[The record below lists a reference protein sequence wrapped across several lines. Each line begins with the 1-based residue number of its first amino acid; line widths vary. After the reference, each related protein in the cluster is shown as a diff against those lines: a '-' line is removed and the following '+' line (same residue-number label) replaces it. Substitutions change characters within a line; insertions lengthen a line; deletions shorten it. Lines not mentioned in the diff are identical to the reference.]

1 MIALPSVFTS
11 EISRGFPGQKPLEV
25 KFSPFDMSED
35 AGVLL
40 LRQVEEVL
48 QICQGLANCL
58 IDSREPGKI
67 KHPLVELIRQ
77 RVYQIAA
84 GYEDVNDSNRLR
96 HDPIFKIVCERIPRP
111 GEELLASQP
120 TLSRLENRITKKEI
134 NSIRS
139 FFIDNFIALHTQ
151 APEELVLDIDGWDAE
166 THGEQQLS
174 LFHGYYHQYMYFPIL
189 INEAQTGYPLVLQ
202 LRAGNSHPGKG
213 VTGLLRWLFWRLKKA
228 WPGVRII
235 FRGDAGFSLPE
246 VINLCERSEVYYAL
260 GFSSNAVLKR
270 KIDYLLD
277 RARLEYFRTQE
288 KARLFD
294 DVYYAAQTWEQPR
307 RVIMKAEWLP
317 QGPNPRFVVTN
328 LSMTPQEVDDKFYVQ
343 RGACSEHRIK
353 ELKLGLKADRL
364 SCEKFLANQFRL
376 FLSQAAYILLLKLRQ
391 AAEGTNLAKAQV
403 SRLRETL
410 IKVVAK
416 VSVSVRRVLVELAA
430 YCPFAREIKIITQRL
445 RTSPAW
451 NCS

>member
-1 MIALPSVFTS
+1 
-11 EISRGFPGQKPLEV
+11 
-25 KFSPFDMSED
+25 
-35 AGVLL
+35 
-40 LRQVEEVL
+40 
-48 QICQGLANCL
+48 
-58 IDSREPGKI
+58 
-67 KHPLVELIRQ
+67 
-77 RVYQIAA
+77 
-84 GYEDVNDSNRLR
+84 
-96 HDPIFKIVCERIPRP
+96 
-111 GEELLASQP
+111 
-120 TLSRLENRITKKEI
+120 
-134 NSIRS
+134 
-139 FFIDNFIALHTQ
+139 
-151 APEELVLDIDGWDAE
+151 
-166 THGEQQLS
+166 
-174 LFHGYYHQYMYFPIL
+174 
-189 INEAQTGYPLVLQ
+189 
-202 LRAGNSHPGKG
+202 
-213 VTGLLRWLFWRLKKA
+213 
-228 WPGVRII
+228 
-235 FRGDAGFSLPE
+235 
-246 VINLCERSEVYYAL
+246 
-260 GFSSNAVLKR
+260 
-270 KIDYLLD
+270 
-277 RARLEYFRTQE
+277 LEYFRTQE

-328 LSMTPQEVDDKFYVQ
+328 LSMTPQEVYDKFYVQ

-430 YCPFAREIKIITQRL
+430 YCPFAREISIITQRL
-445 RTSPAW
+445 RTGPAW